1 MVPLK
6 VTVLLP
12 GLAPK
17 LLPAMATILP
27 TGPEAGDRLDMLGGT
42 VTVNGAPLLATL
54 LTVTTTFPVV
64 APLGT
69 ATVML
74 VALQFDALPALV
86 PLKVTVLVP
95 WLAPNPLPAMTT
107 AVPAGPEVGDMP
119 EMLGG
124 TVKGAPL
131 LAKPLTVTITFPV
144 VAPLGTATVM
154 LVAFQFETL
163 PALAPL
169 KATVLAPWLAPKL
182 LPVMVTAA
190 PTAPEAGDRP
200 EMLGGTVK
208 GAPLLAK
215 PLTVTTTFP
224 VVAPL
229 GTVTVMLPALQFDAL
244 PAPIPLKATVLAP
257 WLAPKLLPV
266 MVTAVP
272 TGPEV
277 GDRLEMLGGTVTV
290 NSPPLLARPP
300 TVTTTFPLVAPLG
313 TATVMLVA
321 LQFNALPALA
331 PLKATVLA
339 PWLAPKLLPVMVTA
353 VPTGPE
359 VGDRLDMLGGTVTV
373 NGAPLLAR
381 PPTFT
386 TTFPLVAPLGTATV
400 MLPALQLETAP
411 ALVPL
416 KVTVLV
422 PWLAP
427 RLLPVMVTA
436 VPTGPEAGFSA
447 VMLGTGRI
455 VKPFVSVSVW
465 TPVSTVTVTAPSV
478 APAPMA
484 KLATATVGLLTVTG
498 PNAPAAAPPTAMPG
512 PKLATVLPWKKL
524 VFSPVMVT
532 CTCCPAPPE
541 AGLTEATEAEALRV
555 TCALFPLMNVTPLSA
570 VPERD
575 IQYGV
580 GVARTTLEGIWNWT
594 RRAVPSTVTTDWA
607 RVVPLGPAP
616 EVTGA

>member
-1 MVPLK
+1 
-6 VTVLLP
+6 
-12 GLAPK
+12 
-17 LLPAMATILP
+17 
-27 TGPEAGDRLDMLGGT
+27 
-42 VTVNGAPLLATL
+42 
-54 LTVTTTFPVV
+54 
-64 APLGT
+64 
-69 ATVML
+69 
-74 VALQFDALPALV
+74 
-86 PLKVTVLVP
+86 
-95 WLAPNPLPAMTT
+95 
-107 AVPAGPEVGDMP
+107 
-119 EMLGG
+119 MLGG

-154 LVAFQFETL
+154 LVAFQFDGL

-277 GDRLEMLGGTVTV
+277 GDRL
-290 NSPPLLARPP
+290 
-300 TVTTTFPLVAPLG
+300 
-313 TATVMLVA
+313 
-321 LQFNALPALA
+321 
-331 PLKATVLA
+331 
-339 PWLAPKLLPVMVTA
+339 
-353 VPTGPE
+353 
-359 VGDRLDMLGGTVTV
+359 DMLGGTVTV

-381 PPTFT
+381 PPTVT

-416 KVTVLV
+416 KLTVLV

-427 RLLPVMVTA
+427 KLLPVMVTA

-524 VFSPVMVT
+524 VYSPVMVT

-541 AGLTEATEAEALRV
+541 DGLMAASDAREAGGLSV
-555 TCALFPLMNVTPLSA
+555 TCALFPLMNVTKLSA

-575 IQYGV
+575 IQ
-580 GVARTTLEGIWNWT
+580 
-594 RRAVPSTVTTDWA
+594 
-607 RVVPLGPAP
+607 
-616 EVTGA
+616 